1 VVVLAVVLL
10 EGGIGIAMISVS
22 SVPLLL
28 LEFCKESGSSAP
40 LFVVV
45 LLLLL
50 FTEEKEEL
58 GIGVIVGATEL
69 DNIDAE
75 GAWVEVGAIVVGPK
89 EGAPASSVEF
99 KLFV

>member
-1 VVVLAVVLL
+1 
-10 EGGIGIAMISVS
+10 M
-22 SVPLLL
+22 
-28 LEFCKESGSSAP
+28 
-40 LFVVV
+40 

-50 FTEEKEEL
+50 FVEEKEEL